1 MRRLLLVSCVALLA
15 TSAVGSATPGR
26 VHLPRESF
34 RVGEEIPVRAELP
47 PGLHEMELLLVAGE
61 FRLRLT
67 KELDPEEPLILFRVP
82 DFPVHGARLVM
93 RASGVGLDEVDVAH
107 SGRFDI
113 VEGAPGWPEGPRL
126 STGPGGAGSEWWIGE
141 DAPPEDHL
149 APLASVGA
157 VPTVSGGRRRHPAI
171 FERRSSRTTADPTL
185 FGTLPVGVDDAPP
198 RNGSANRHLA
208 RAAHAAA
215 PVPLRI

>member
-15 TSAVGSATPGR
+15 TSAVGSASPGR

-34 RVGEEIPVRAELP
+34 RVGEDIPVRAELP

-61 FRLRLT
+61 LRLRLT
-67 KELDPEEPLILFRVP
+67 KELDPEEPLVFFRVP
-82 DFPVHGARLVM
+82 DFPVRGARLVI

-113 VEGAPGWPEGPRL
+113 EEGLPGWPAGPRL
-126 STGPGGAGSEWWIGE
+126 SAGPKGEGSEWWIGE

-149 APLASVGA
+149 APLASVGSI
-157 VPTVSGGRRRHPAI
+157 PTLSRGRRRHPAVVV
-171 FERRSSRTTADPTL
+171 RGSSGTASAPT
-185 FGTLPVGVDDAPP
+185 FSHTLPADAADAQPGT
-198 RNGSANRHLA
+198 GSAVPHRS
-208 RAAHAAA
+208 RATEAAA